1 MQTPTTPGTGA
12 PGERRRRHR
21 RRQLVGRR
29 LAVAALVAVVLVWR
43 ADGVSTAG
51 DGLLWLVGLGV
62 GAAVVLRV
70 IGSDQR
76 DAATLTGLAAFL
88 AAVVVT
94 AAVIGRA
101 LEPLVVGGVSGIAV
115 GWALLPLRGRR
126 PATFLPGPTD
136 AARRGRP
143 P

>member
-1 MQTPTTPGTGA
+1 MDCCGWSGSESAQRSCSG
-12 PGERRRRHR
+12 
-21 RRQLVGRR
+21 
-29 LAVAALVAVVLVWR
+29 
-43 ADGVSTAG
+43 
-51 DGLLWLVGLGV
+51 
-62 GAAVVLRV
+62 V